1 MFWHKRCFLND
12 RDQKK
17 RIVRLCKILMK
28 LETMPR
34 QGGIMIR
41 TNLNTALIIFVLL
54 LVGVVSTGLH
64 YHLEVERSNLEKQFQ
79 RLDNYDESVRK
90 RVDFIQ
96 ELHKNIKSNLEKF
109 NSTLAEYEAIV
120 EELEDED
127 SIHNSRLN
135 EFANNSASMKE
146 INLLKNQKLED
157 KIIVLQNTIER
168 LEEQQN
174 QSLNN
179 LFSNITALGDSISI
193 KARSMREFIQKYG
206 TRKMKK
212 NLEKYRD
219 EPAQIEITGLFEE
232 EK

>member
-1 MFWHKRCFLND
+1 MAVI
-12 RDQKK
+12 KK
-17 RIVRLCKILMK
+17 ERSSAHFI
-28 LETMPR
+28 MPR

-54 LVGVVSTGLH
+54 LVGVVSSGLH
-64 YHLEVERSNLEKQFQ
+64 YHLEVERENLEKQFQ

-109 NSTLAEYEAIV
+109 NSNITEYETIIQ
-120 EELEDED
+120 ELEDED
-127 SIHNSRLN
+127 SIFNSRLN
-135 EFANNSASMKE
+135 EFADNSVLIKE
-146 INLLKNQKLED
+146 INLLKNQNLED

-179 LFSNITALGDSISI
+179 LNNLYSNITALGDSISI
-193 KARSMREFIQKYG
+193 KDRSMKEFIQKYG

-212 NLEKYRD
+212 NLENIRD
-219 EPAQIEITGLFEE
+219 EPAQIEITKLFEE